1 MLNTG
6 KGASVHEWTQEW
18 ETKYV
23 GFVRKCLK
31 GVICLMEHDYT
42 KEVCTCLQ
50 CKPSDFFKFNPTPP
64 PNRTPRKY
72 STAAL
77 LLDRP
82 PTYHM
87 HMHS

>member
-18 ETKYV
+18 DTKYV
-23 GFVRKCLK
+23 GFVRKCRK

-42 KEVCTCLQ
+42 KEVCTCLVNHQ
-50 CKPSDFFKFNPTPP
+50 TFFKFNPTPP
-64 PNRTPRKY
+64 PDRTPRKY